1 MLRLWG
7 SLTFYESEAC
17 SHLSYHCEAYSQ
29 LCSLE
34 VEGLTHTWITTVRLT
49 HIYILRVWGSLTLS
63 YHCEA
68 HSHLH
73 IASVRLT
80 HTELPLWCSLT
91 VMQATGCEAHS
102 HLSYHSS
109 MEGLL
114 WINYNSKLRYWN
126 ISICACWS
134 RDQGLGQL
142 LGAGSGLG
150 LASWIRGCARVRAR
164 LPLNWRIILW
174 FYSVACITS
183 CTWALSY
190 FTSWYHAQ
198 MLYRKSLSYLR
209 HS

>member
-1 MLRLWG
+1 MVV
-7 SLTFYESEAC
+7 SLTVHAK
-17 SHLSYHCEAYSQ
+17 
-29 LCSLE
+29 
-34 VEGLTHTWITTVRLT
+34 VVRLT
-49 HIYILRVWGSLTLS
+49 HILRVWGLLTLELPLWGLLTVMLARGWGAHS
-63 YHCEA
+63 HLNYHCEA

-80 HTELPLWCSLT
+80 HTELPLWGSLT

-190 FTSWYHAQ
+190 FTCWYHAQ
-198 MLYRKSLSYLR
+198 MYRKSLSYLR